1 MDIGSEFDDD
11 FFEKPKEKQ
20 PNNPTNYEAKV
31 CVPLWFMDTNLAEKD
46 ASDVLVALKHQAD
59 YHYFSKNYTKAIEM
73 YQRCLELVPS
83 SNNTWKREF
92 MENLARAYL
101 QIGNAEKALE
111 WSLKLDKSS
120 FSPDQKLISMN
131 LLAAVCH
138 KLGKYE
144 EELEAL
150 HQCLEA
156 HKSCPEFWHRLG
168 LCYAGLFNIDL
179 PEYSTTEPNPEIEAC
194 CTFKSRLNSCRHP
207 QAQENNPSANLVC
220 SSDSATTCCGISSTT
235 DESSGDVANSKC
247 QICTLGTLTVSSC
260 LIRTR
265 TLIDSGGINHL
276 AVERDE
282 RMKEKIANSL
292 KHMEMDQSFIDVAST
307 MLGSDFLPGL
317 QKSES
322 ASDDYSN
329 LTTNKN
335 STVQE

>member
-101 QIGNAEKALE
+101 H
-111 WSLKLDKSS
+111 
-120 FSPDQKLISMN
+120 PDQKLISMN

-220 SSDSATTCCGISSTT
+220 SSP
-235 DESSGDVANSKC
+235 VPKR
-247 QICTLGTLTVSSC
+247 TLTVSSC